1 MFRLGIIALAVSL
14 DSLTAGTA
22 FGTSRVRLRGYTIAL
37 LSVVSILTVLT
48 GGFLAL
54 QASSWISPGTARQVG
69 SVLLA
74 LLGLFLVIQA
84 FLSAQEL
91 DNTPVSTNPPVNAD
105 PAADA
110 IDPVEKPG
118 ADRQQIL
125 VKAHIA
131 GLVLMV
137 LREPTLADQDR
148 SGTIEIGEAVVLGTA
163 LAMDAVA
170 LMGGSV
176 ILLALAVGIMNGLM
190 FYAGFRLGGVISE
203 LPQMKLA
210 SRLAPGIILFIM
222 GILRATGSS

>member
-22 FGTSRVRLRGYTIAL
+22 FGASRVRLRGYTIAL

-54 QASSWISPGTARQVG
+54 QASFWISPGTARQAG

-91 DNTPVSTNPPVNAD
+91 DNTPVPIDPPV
-105 PAADA
+105 
-110 IDPVEKPG
+110 EEPG
-118 ADRQQIL
+118 ADRQQVL

-163 LAMDAVA
+163 LAMDAAAAGMASA

-190 FYAGFRLGGVISE
+190 FYAGFRLG
-203 LPQMKLA
+203 A
-210 SRLAPGIILFIM
+210 SFTGSPKFRRTARLIPGIILFLL
-222 GILRATGSS
+222 GLLRATGTA